1 MGHLVTL
8 VSSTLARK
16 KAFLAHVKVEAF
28 ETSVSTEG
36 IHSKLHS
43 DIECLPKSQDWILFT
58 NVTFCLMLC
67 SLSRGKPAIKGGNE
81 KMKKCPNYL
90 FIIMAHMAGFSWHER
105 ISSLRCCEAL
115 ATSFITLPSTST
127 FRFIHGLI
135 LGKLVQITGLQGNY
149 FAIKSLTMNKA
160 DGVNFIVSMGCGATC
175 AGPAATPSTGAPA
188 SSSSGSSGPR
198 WTRDL
203 PPSQS
208 RTSRWA
214 PRWCRQRPGPHP
226 TPGEPLKMVSFIRAR
241 CFPEKSQFISSPGY
255 SRWGGAPVFFG
266 WISWLDPQS
275 DGTCLKK

>member
-16 KAFLAHVKVEAF
+16 KTFLAHVKVEAF

-36 IHSKLHS
+36 IHSEVHS
-43 DIECLPKSQDWILFT
+43 DIEYLPKSQDWILFT
-58 NVTFCLMLC
+58 YVTFCLMLR
-67 SLSRGKPAIKGGNE
+67 SLSRCKPAIKEGNE

-149 FAIKSLTMNKA
+149 FTIKSLMMNKA
-160 DGVNFIVSMGCGATC
+160 DGVNFLVPWDVGLPVQDWQPHHGLRLLLHPAQEVQGLNELVAPRLLK
-175 AGPAATPSTGAPA
+175 AGPHTGLHVGAAKGL
-188 SSSSGSSGPR
+188 
-198 WTRDL
+198 DL
-203 PPSQS
+203 AQH
-208 RTSRWA
+208 
-214 PRWCRQRPGPHP
+214 PGN
-226 TPGEPLKMVSFIRAR
+226 L
-241 CFPEKSQFISSPGY
+241 EK
-255 SRWGGAPVFFG
+255 W
-266 WISWLDPQS
+266 
-275 DGTCLKK
+275 